1 MLGAVSVFLIRY
13 RLALYPMLLFLGYIA
28 VQIAGKASLRGG
40 SVYETTGP
48 KQQMSDVLSP
58 LAIAVGLLL
67 MHSGRNTETNW
78 TWIFWMGESVV
89 IVMFALNSLE
99 FIPRTAVGIGA
110 LSLVAGL
117 LALCF
122 RGKFWNYSIVI
133 GLEVFMALFV
143 ALAFPVVE
151 MVLETVLNEK
161 LRKVGEKIR
170 THHRQMEAYYKAKLE
185 KK

>member
-1 MLGAVSVFLIRY
+1 
-13 RLALYPMLLFLGYIA
+13 
-28 VQIAGKASLRGG
+28 
-40 SVYETTGP
+40 
-48 KQQMSDVLSP
+48 
-58 LAIAVGLLL
+58 
-67 MHSGRNTETNW
+67 
-78 TWIFWMGESVV
+78 
-89 IVMFALNSLE
+89 
-99 FIPRTAVGIGA
+99 VGIGA